1 LLVAIRGPACGT
13 TVSSRARRTAQHDEA
28 ERQVAGVRGSNP
40 WAEAIREVPS
50 AWLEDETRKSPS
62 PYSLLSSWKGG
73 RGGVPAHVMIKLLR
87 RRLRENHP
95 DLMNAAPPPAR
106 LQRAQDMLEELW
118 ARAGEANETNR
129 GRVWRLVEGVLRL
142 TLDRL
147 GTVRVE
153 PDSPVQTRTDRT
165 S

>member
-1 LLVAIRGPACGT
+1 MTKPSVKSQGFAN
-13 TVSSRARRTAQHDEA
+13 RT
-28 ERQVAGVRGSNP
+28 P

-95 DLMNAAPPPAR
+95 ALMNAAPPPAR

-129 GRVWRLVEGVLRL
+129 GRVWRLVEGALRL
-142 TLDRL
+142 TLNRL

-153 PDSPVQTRTDRT
+153 PDSPVQTRTDRM

>member
-1 LLVAIRGPACGT
+1 MTKPSVKSQGFAN
-13 TVSSRARRTAQHDEA
+13 RT
-28 ERQVAGVRGSNP
+28 P

-50 AWLEDETRKSPS
+50 AWLEDEAKKSPS

-73 RGGVPAHVMIKLLR
+73 RGGVSTHVMIKLLR

-95 DLMNAAPPPAR
+95 DLMNAARPPAR

-118 ARAGEANETNR
+118 ARVGEANETNR
-129 GRVWRLVEGVLRL
+129 ERVWRLVEGVLRL
-142 TLDRL
+142 ALDRL